1 MGPPTLPFNPSTPLG
16 PGFPDS
22 AILCKVARVSADRN
36 ATTAE
41 CRTEDGQAVDAS
53 FWLVDPPGISYFS
66 VNCPGMKHQ
75 YHAWLICA
83 EDAFVLFSLKFW
95 GPARFFVYTAG
106 KQSLRLLPNPNHA
119 YFGGQ
124 QFGLLPRGDADG
136 EHYAV
141 AFLDVKWTIRD
152 DFCRFDA
159 YVFSSETQAWTTRK
173 ACLSDPAD
181 KPSCCRHALFK
192 QIRVGASALGWVD
205 TCHGILLLDD
215 LFGRHPVIRIIPL
228 PVTTV
233 GLPEPTKPEDN
244 YCAPEYFYNVS
255 CCDDLIKFVHIK
267 YDDPD
272 AMSRGSGWKAT
283 MWNMKVSE
291 GNWCER
297 YTVDVAKISVDKSF
311 SAKLPQMWD
320 DETQQQ
326 QLKNLMF
333 QGPILSML
341 NDDLL
346 YMMAKV
352 NDEDDTAWA
361 ITIDM
366 KHAALKALAKFS
378 VKPNQQ
384 LLTTLCF
391 SCVLPKY
398 LNIPPGT
405 EMYDPMEMHFKRM
418 SLAQFVMQV
427 QQTREWFRELDLFID
442 CDLPTYKESKPLLT
456 ECCPVSSL
464 CVHIHALLKYATCT
478 DEASNNMQHLL
489 RAFEGF
495 DMLLTESFNEQA
507 SDETLRRKIIVALP
521 ILDNLLQSMLP
532 TMTPEER
539 YRVGIFEQY
548 EKSGYTK
555 KDHQSFG
562 SNAEKVRHSK
572 KRSHAKKRT
581 HKQQQH
587 IFKRN
592 NFGRDVALNRWR
604 YLGGCMLMSVGM
616 LSLCW
621 MVWKI
626 LREMILQEMLA

>member
-1 MGPPTLPFNPSTPLG
+1 MALPTLPFNPSTPMG

-22 AILCKVARVSADRN
+22 AILCRVARVSADWN
-36 ATTAE
+36 ATTTE
-41 CRTEDGQAVDAS
+41 CRTEDGQAVEVS

-66 VNCPGMKHQ
+66 VNCPSIKHE

-124 QFGLLPRGDADG
+124 QFGLLPCGDADD
-136 EHYAV
+136 EHFAV
-141 AFLDVKWTIRD
+141 AFLDLKWNIQNNV
-152 DFCRFDA
+152 CRFDA
-159 YVFSSETQAWTTRK
+159 YVFSSQTQAWTTRK
-173 ACLSDPAD
+173 AHLSDPAD
-181 KPSCCRHALFK
+181 KPLCCRHALFE

-205 TCHGILLLDD
+205 TRYGILLLDD
-215 LFGRHPVIRIIPL
+215 LFGRHPVIKIIPL

-233 GLPEPTKPEDN
+233 GLPEPTKPYDY
-244 YCAPEYFYNVS
+244 YCAPEYFYNVA

-272 AMSRGSGWKAT
+272 AMIRGSGWKAT

-291 GNWCER
+291 QNWCER

-311 SAKLPQMWD
+311 PAKLPELWD
-320 DETQQQ
+320 DETQQL

-378 VKPNQQ
+378 VKPKQQ

-391 SCVLPKY
+391 SCVFPKY

-427 QQTREWFRELDLFID
+427 QQTREWFRELDLFLD
-442 CDLPTYKESKPLLT
+442 CDLPTYKESKALLT

-495 DMLLTESFNEQA
+495 DMLLTESFNEEA
-507 SDETLRRKIIVALP
+507 SDETLRSKIIVALP

-532 TMTPEER
+532 SVTPEER
-539 YRVGIFEQY
+539 YQGVGIFEQY

-555 KDHQSFG
+555 KGHQSFG

-572 KRSHAKKRT
+572 TRNRAKKRT

-592 NFGRDVALNRWR
+592 NFGGNVALNRWW

-621 MVWKI
+621 MAWKI
-626 LREMILQEMLA
+626 LQ